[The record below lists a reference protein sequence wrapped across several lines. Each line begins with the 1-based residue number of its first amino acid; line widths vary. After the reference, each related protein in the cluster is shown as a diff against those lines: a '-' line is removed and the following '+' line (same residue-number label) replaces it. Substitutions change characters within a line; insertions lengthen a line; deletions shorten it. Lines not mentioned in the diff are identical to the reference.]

1 MKTVVNK
8 FENLELYENP
18 DHKGAYCKDCVNA
31 DDALTSGIAVSK
43 VMYERIV
50 PGGQI
55 YPHTH
60 NVGEVI
66 YVLAGEVEF
75 LVNGKWL
82 PYHAGDTVI
91 APAGV
96 VHGARNMSPVEDS
109 EQVSYFIPMTEG
121 KIDIAMKTDILPHN

>member
-8 FENLELYENP
+8 FSELPLYENK
-18 DHKGAYCKDCVNA
+18 DHNGAFIKDCVSA
-31 DDALTSGIAVSK
+31 QDALDSGIAVSK
-43 VMYERIV
+43 VMYEKII

-75 LVNGKWL
+75 LVNGEWI
-82 PYHAGDTVI
+82 PYKAGDTVI
-91 APAGV
+91 APAGI
-96 VHGARNMSPVEDS
+96 VHGARNRSQVEDS

-121 KIDIAMKTDILPHN
+121 KIDIAMRTDILEHY